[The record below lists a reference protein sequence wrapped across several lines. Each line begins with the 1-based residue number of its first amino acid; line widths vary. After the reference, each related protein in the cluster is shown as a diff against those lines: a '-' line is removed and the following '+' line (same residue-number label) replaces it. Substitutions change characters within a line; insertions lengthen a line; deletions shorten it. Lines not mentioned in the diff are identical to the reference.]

1 MEMNLIQNKTKE
13 ELLKILTEEYP
24 KEDKKV
30 LEKIIDKIT
39 LISLHLTKKFFS
51 SKKNKKK

>member
-1 MEMNLIQNKTKE
+1 MNLIQDKTKE

-30 LEKIIDKIT
+30 LEKIIDKIS
-39 LISLHLTKKFFS
+39 LISLHLIKKYF
-51 SKKNKKK
+51 NKIKWNN